1 MKPSLLIATIA
12 LAGCAAPQPAPAPQ
26 RQATELVGRTAGAA
40 QNCIPIARTEALRVA
55 DGADGHVLLYGRGS
69 TIWASSLEPG
79 CSFSHSDVLI
89 TESHDGR
96 YCRGDFVR
104 STDGLSN
111 IPGQTCVLG
120 EFVPYAR

>member
-1 MKPSLLIATIA
+1 MKPALLIATIA
-12 LAGCAAPQPAPAPQ
+12 LAGCAAPQPASPSQ
-26 RQATELVGRTAGAA
+26 RQAAELVGRAAGAA
-40 QNCIPIARTEALRVA
+40 QNCLPIERGEALRVA
-55 DGADGHVLLYGRGS
+55 DGGDGHVLLYGRG
-69 TIWASSLEPG
+69 TMIWASSLGPG
-79 CSFSHSDVLI
+79 CGFSHSDVLI